1 MCIICAYDYNQ
12 RGRVGTV
19 RRDYVIQLCQS
30 KQRATHTNILSHQVF
45 PSLEPHRRKAKQYL
59 RPLSIPTGGLLF
71 LTGCSSHPCFTV
83 VIYFFFLACI
93 AASVCTV
100 LPSCCC
106 KLGAPCYFFCGFEEI
121 KSLETPGPAPA
132 TQQPCPMWQPHSFSD
147 RSMELDT

>member
-19 RRDYVIQLCQS
+19 RRAYVIQLCQS
-30 KQRATHTNILSHQVF
+30 KQRATHTNILRHQVF

-100 LPSCCC
+100 LPKAVGWRTVSFQSR
-106 KLGAPCYFFCGFEEI
+106 GSGSMSAWESA
-121 KSLETPGPAPA
+121 SLSEWSPSAW
-132 TQQPCPMWQPHSFSD
+132 C
-147 RSMELDT
+147 